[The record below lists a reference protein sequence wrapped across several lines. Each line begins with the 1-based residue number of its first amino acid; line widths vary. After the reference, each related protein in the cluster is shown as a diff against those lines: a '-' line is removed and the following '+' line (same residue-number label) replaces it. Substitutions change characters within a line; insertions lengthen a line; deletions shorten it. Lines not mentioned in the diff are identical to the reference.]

1 MGKIEITCR
10 PLDKTAIVSA
20 LPLLLEQDVK
30 QLQQGAMK
38 GIYAVHGKV
47 AVGVLLYHVYEK
59 YIVMD
64 KVAVLPQ
71 YQRFGVGTAL
81 LETMGKLAEAFRC
94 QFFFSFTGTGNQE
107 PFYRFV
113 ASTGLFYV
121 EKQAGFEA
129 VLKETD
135 LQEICGK
142 YSHTPAEDT
151 YFFDLTGRMQEPFLK
166 QMEQAYP
173 GIADEIRNRNEDYS
187 RKLCCCVVAQGQVQ
201 AACFIKDYGTEM
213 ELKLLYSL
221 PERGVLAAKALL
233 QSVANLEQQNL
244 VPMRVAPTGDAAVKI
259 IDGLCSSYQV
269 EKRIYTAYYLGKSET
284 RG

>member
-1 MGKIEITCR
+1 MRKIEIICR
-10 PLDKTAIVSA
+10 PLEQDAILRA

-30 QLQQGAMK
+30 KLQQGAMK
-38 GIYAVHGKV
+38 GIYAVYGRET
-47 AVGVLLYHVYEK
+47 VGVLLYHMHEK

-81 LETMGKLAEAFRC
+81 LKTMGKLAEAFGY
-94 QFFFSFTGTGNQE
+94 QFVFSFTGTGNQN

-113 ASTGLFYV
+113 ASTGLFHL

-129 VLKETD
+129 VLQEKD
-135 LQEICGK
+135 LQELCGK
-142 YSHTPAEDT
+142 YPHAPAEDI
-151 YFFDLTGRMQEPFLK
+151 YFFELTGRMQESFLK
-166 QMEQAYP
+166 QMEQTYP
-173 GIADEIRNRNEDYS
+173 DIADEIRNRNEDYS
-187 RKLCCCVVAQGQVQ
+187 RKLCCCAVAQGQVQ

-221 PERGVLAAKALL
+221 PERGILAAKALL

-259 IDGLCSSYQV
+259 IDGLCSSYRV
-269 EKRIYTAYYLGKSET
+269 EKRIFIAYYIGKSEA